1 MSDKVELKTF
11 PADKYD
17 ALALVYLQTQDL
29 SEKTPEEVIDLFN
42 DALKR
47 MRKKELAKQQASY

>member
-29 SEKTPEEVIDLFN
+29 SGKTPEEVIDLFDN
-42 DALKR
+42 FRAR
-47 MRKKELAKQQASY
+47 MCAQSETKQQVSY